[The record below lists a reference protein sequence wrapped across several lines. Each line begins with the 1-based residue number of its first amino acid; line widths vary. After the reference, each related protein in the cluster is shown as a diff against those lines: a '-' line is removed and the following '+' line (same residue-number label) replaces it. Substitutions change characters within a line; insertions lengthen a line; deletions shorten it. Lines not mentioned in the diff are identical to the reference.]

1 MAQRWQRHARCTRGT
16 RGTRRAGKRRPRH
29 FVDSCSLLRTH
40 VLTVLCSFLL
50 ISLRFVA
57 FGLIMEYFIEK
68 VKLHPC
74 LWKMND
80 ISYRDI
86 GKKNLIWA
94 RIAKECEMA
103 NGE

>member
-1 MAQRWQRHARCTRGT
+1 
-16 RGTRRAGKRRPRH
+16 
-29 FVDSCSLLRTH
+29 
-40 VLTVLCSFLL
+40 
-50 ISLRFVA
+50 
-57 FGLIMEYFIEK
+57 MEYFIEK

-86 GKKNLIWA
+86 GKKDLIWA